1 MFSVQVALLL
11 CVLSIACN
19 ESTEPSAIQ
28 MDASFRFADV
38 EPLLDDG
45 PSSSLDV
52 GLPVDGEI
60 SGIDMHLLPDG
71 LVMDTESPAEDA
83 GLVDDVGLTPDAV
96 VDVMPDQG
104 APEPGPD
111 CDELNFVDLN
121 AEAEREGEEWI
132 YRGEVRQD
140 RFRGSCSTAGT
151 RGADAVMR
159 FQAPSTGEW
168 RFDTVGSEVDTD
180 VYLRSVCRDAESE
193 RACNSDVNLPAGMTH
208 SRVVTRLEEGEY
220 VFVVVDSYNGLSR
233 NPFQLTIMP
242 HEPLPQPTVETL
254 RGILLTETDELAIR
268 DRHTLGAAPSMLH
281 FVAIGPEDQVRGRRR
296 YQPVENILLD
306 DGSFA
311 FVSVVEWSA
320 QDRMMMSRL
329 RLQLVDGD
337 GEESEWLNTVPRAAE
352 PAEDFDGLCHPES
365 LPCSHAEVCVAHQYR
380 PREEVQACPD
390 HWRSTVLAPDPF
402 GRSIFLGTILKRMD
416 SWSAS
421 CGGGNNSRYI
431 DIPRVPMD
439 ASW

>member
-1 MFSVQVALLL
+1 MSP
-11 CVLSIACN
+11 
-19 ESTEPSAIQ
+19 PSRRR
-28 MDASFRFADV
+28 FRWMPPFGSPMLNPD
-38 EPLLDDG
+38 LMTDRHL
-45 PSSSLDV
+45 LDV

-60 SGIDMHLLPDG
+60 SGADMHLLLDG
-71 LVMDTESPAEDA
+71 QVMDADAPAEDV
-83 GLVDDVGLTPDAV
+83 GLVDDVGQTPDAV
-96 VDVMPDQG
+96 VEVMPDQG

-111 CDELNFVDLN
+111 CDALHFVDLN
-121 AEAEREGEEWI
+121 AEAEREGEQWI

-233 NPFQLTIMP
+233 NPFQITIMP
-242 HEPLPQPTVETL
+242 HEPLPQPTLETL
-254 RGILLTETDELAIR
+254 RGILLTETDELAILVTG
-268 DRHTLGAAPSMLH
+268 HTLGAAPSMVH

-296 YQPVENILLD
+296 YEPVENLLLN

-337 GEESEWLNTVPRAAE
+337 GEESEWLNAVSRDLHSPPKIST
-352 PAEDFDGLCHPES
+352 GCHPES
-365 LPCSHAEVCVAHQYR
+365 LPCSNHGGCVSHINVVHATKSRHVRTIGGRLSWRQTRSVEVFS
-380 PREEVQACPD
+380 
-390 HWRSTVLAPDPF
+390 W
-402 GRSIFLGTILKRMD
+402 GTILKRMD
-416 SWSAS
+416 SGLRAAVVAMQLK
-421 CGGGNNSRYI
+421 CI
-431 DIPRVPMD
+431 DILRVLMD
-439 ASW
+439 AF